1 MANTAMKNQEMKEL
15 SIQLNEIRK
24 NNGEL
29 REEKSQQRKNYQE
42 EILRME
48 REHEDKVLLLLRQLS
63 YKDEQASDL
72 TLNKDITQVEAR
84 LKFQS
89 EELAKMSDIH
99 DKLLERDAEV
109 ENLKAKLSNVG
120 PGAGGIFQKI
130 NPSKPSAKKRV
141 TIEHYSEKEYFDE
154 FGSSSDE
161 EEDEE
166 DTEPQN
172 GSKLK
177 KKPSKSSLGL
187 GCTCKK
193 GCKTKACSCK
203 KAGNYCVV
211 LCKCDSHTCAN
222 REVPGTDVSSSVET
236 DKENDSTMASDEEV
250 NTTDQLLDST
260 YNLKPPSMAYGKSPV
275 GSRSPMKS
283 IFGTPTASA
292 DNFAV
297 DSDTEATPRAKL
309 FKELKM

>member
-29 REEKSQQRKNYQE
+29 REEKSAQRKNHDE

-63 YKDEQASDL
+63 YKDEQASDV

-120 PGAGGIFQKI
+120 PSSGGIFQKLEGQKKD
-130 NPSKPSAKKRV
+130 SGKKRD
-141 TIEHYSEKEYFDE
+141 TIEHYSVKEYFDE
-154 FGSSSDE
+154 FGSPSESE
-161 EEDEE
+161 EEDEDDLDQSWRKTPLHKRIREEKRKSMGAPIYKRKRSFEDSDEE

-193 GCKTKACSCK
+193 
-203 KAGNYCVV
+203 
-211 LCKCDSHTCAN
+211 
-222 REVPGTDVSSSVET
+222 
-236 DKENDSTMASDEEV
+236 
-250 NTTDQLLDST
+250 
-260 YNLKPPSMAYGKSPV
+260 
-275 GSRSPMKS
+275 
-283 IFGTPTASA
+283 
-292 DNFAV
+292 
-297 DSDTEATPRAKL
+297 
-309 FKELKM
+309 

>member
-29 REEKSQQRKNYQE
+29 REEKSAQRKNHDE

-63 YKDEQASDL
+63 YKDEQSSDL

-109 ENLKAKLSNVG
+109 ETLKAKLSNVG
-120 PGAGGIFQKI
+120 PGSGSIFQQVDQA
-130 NPSKPSAKKRV
+130 KPGSRMKV
-141 TIEHYSEKEYFDE
+141 TIQQYTEKEYFDE
-154 FGSSSDE
+154 FGSSSDS

-166 DTEPQN
+166 DE
-172 GSKLK
+172 
-177 KKPSKSSLGL
+177 
-187 GCTCKK
+187 
-193 GCKTKACSCK
+193 
-203 KAGNYCVV
+203 
-211 LCKCDSHTCAN
+211 
-222 REVPGTDVSSSVET
+222 
-236 DKENDSTMASDEEV
+236 
-250 NTTDQLLDST
+250 
-260 YNLKPPSMAYGKSPV
+260 
-275 GSRSPMKS
+275 
-283 IFGTPTASA
+283 
-292 DNFAV
+292 
-297 DSDTEATPRAKL
+297 
-309 FKELKM
+309 